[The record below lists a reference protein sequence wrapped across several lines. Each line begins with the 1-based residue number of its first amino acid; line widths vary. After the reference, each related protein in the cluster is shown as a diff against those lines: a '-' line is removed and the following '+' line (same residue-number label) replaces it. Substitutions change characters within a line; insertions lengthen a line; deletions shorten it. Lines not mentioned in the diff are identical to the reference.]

1 GRQPRGDMGRHGA
14 GRGGE
19 ERPLPAA
26 GYLTGGRQRARAGPP
41 APARDRAGAAG
52 HASVAVARRCD
63 VAGSAFRAGGAL
75 ARGRPGGGGRRG
87 RAAVDRRPR
96 RRRHQGAIR
105 GGGRHRW
112 GRAGELLRAA
122 VRTSP
127 RRRRRG
133 ERRSARRGEAPP
145 GGRAA
150 AEREGAR
157 RDPAA
162 GARRTGDAAG
172 AGGAM
177 KTLARLASALT
188 LVALPLAAP
197 ASTPLETYVELWRAL
212 SAKVNLPEAVD
223 HVQGGEAGVVLRP
236 RGSALWMRLGYRV
249 DGAQL
254 GGGSRSES
262 VEAVSFAVG
271 IGPR

>member
-1 GRQPRGDMGRHGA
+1 MGRHGA

-26 GYLTGGRQRARAGPP
+26 GHLTGGSQRAPAGPP

-162 GARRTGDAAG
+162 GARRTGGSSDSVARDLVEARAFLGVQPWPWLRLSVGPHVRAFVIG
-172 AGGAM
+172 AV
-177 KTLARLASALT
+177 TERWVLWPVRARAQSAL
-188 LVALPLAAP
+188 

-212 SAKVNLPEAVD
+212 SAKV
-223 HVQGGEAGVVLRP
+223 
-236 RGSALWMRLGYRV
+236 
-249 DGAQL
+249 
-254 GGGSRSES
+254 
-262 VEAVSFAVG
+262 
-271 IGPR
+271 

>member
-1 GRQPRGDMGRHGA
+1 MGRHGA

-26 GYLTGGRQRARAGPP
+26 GHLTGGSRRAPAGPP
-41 APARDRAGAAG
+41 APARDRAGAPG
-52 HASVAVARRCD
+52 HAAVAVAGRCD

-177 KTLARLASALT
+177 KTLARLAWALT
-188 LVALPLAAP
+188 LVALPLAA
-197 ASTPLETYVELWRAL
+197 
-212 SAKVNLPEAVD
+212 
-223 HVQGGEAGVVLRP
+223 QQRP
-236 RGSALWMRLGYRV
+236 RGTVFA
-249 DGAQL
+249 DGAIVRFGEV
-254 GGGSRSES
+254 GGPAGSFRDRPSASRAASVSGASCWARATWRGVCSRAAGVRIPWRAISWKRERSWVCS
-262 VEAVSFAVG
+262 HGRGSD
-271 IGPR
+271 